1 MDDIISIHVPKN
13 PSLEA
18 MQRAARSRCSRR
30 SPRAM
35 PASRR
40 TTPSIQR
47 IGFHSLL
54 NVRSRT
60 ATKTRLT
67 SHIAIRRGWPT

>member
-1 MDDIISIHVPKN
+1 LTAKATGDGLLVEFASVID
-13 PSLEA
+13 
-18 MQRAARSRCSRR
+18 AARCAVEVQQTI
-30 SPRAM
+30 PEGNAGV
-35 PASRR
+35 AADN
-40 TTPSIQR
+40 PSIQR

-67 SHIAIRRGWPT
+67 SHIAIRRG